1 MKTMQ
6 MIKNFRSYHS
16 HVPFIKRY
24 IYTYTELTN
33 ELAHLQVLYNC
44 PQQKKLRPLCD
55 ALVGFNI
62 FSLIFKKNTSTADFR
77 FFQMILTYLKKIIDY
92 NIKFS

>member
-6 MIKNFRSYHS
+6 MIKTSDHTTAMFH
-16 HVPFIKRY
+16 

-55 ALVGFNI
+55 TLVGFNI
-62 FSLIFKKNTSTADFR
+62 FSLIFKKNTSIADFR

>member
-1 MKTMQ
+1 MNWHTYK
-6 MIKNFRSYHS
+6 F
-16 HVPFIKRY
+16 FI
-24 IYTYTELTN
+24 T
-33 ELAHLQVLYNC
+33 VLNK
-44 PQQKKLRPLCD
+44 KKLQPLCD

-62 FSLIFKKNTSTADFR
+62 FSLIFKKNTSIADFR